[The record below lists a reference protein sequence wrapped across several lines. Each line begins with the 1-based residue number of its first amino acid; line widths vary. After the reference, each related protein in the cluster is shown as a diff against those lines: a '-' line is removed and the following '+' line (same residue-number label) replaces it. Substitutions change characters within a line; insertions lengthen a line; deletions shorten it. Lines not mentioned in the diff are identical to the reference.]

1 MPWHTSLLLEV
12 LGWAGQASGG
22 SSIGWRAYCCQKQ
35 AVFLS
40 RPLPGSYTCGR
51 LLLAFVLIF
60 SANSRRN
67 GSVSAFFDTFL
78 QALWFLSSV
87 AVEKGS
93 LERLKIA
100 ISCAAS
106 EMTVG
111 ISSRSRGLMQETTK
125 FSQIFLAGSFILQ
138 KTQMSRVHIVQWCQ
152 YRLLTVFRANDNFP
166 LNISVP
172 VLFYRDRRLIIIFLK
187 LDNLENR

>member
-1 MPWHTSLLLEV
+1 
-12 LGWAGQASGG
+12 
-22 SSIGWRAYCCQKQ
+22 
-35 AVFLS
+35 
-40 RPLPGSYTCGR
+40 
-51 LLLAFVLIF
+51 
-60 SANSRRN
+60 
-67 GSVSAFFDTFL
+67 
-78 QALWFLSSV
+78 
-87 AVEKGS
+87 
-93 LERLKIA
+93 
-100 ISCAAS
+100 
-106 EMTVG
+106 
-111 ISSRSRGLMQETTK
+111 MQETTK